1 MTKIDDKVEKLLAKH
16 PSLTKP
22 DAIKIITEKNER
34 KKKKRVEKQREVMP
48 KSLETRQTSP
58 NEMKITLEHIT
69 SCCSALQSLSFRTYK
84 YHN

>member
-34 KKKKRVEKQREVMP
+34 KKKKRVEKTERSNAKKLRNKANLTERDEDH
-48 KSLETRQTSP
+48 S
-58 NEMKITLEHIT
+58 
-69 SCCSALQSLSFRTYK
+69 
-84 YHN
+84 